1 MTSPALAACER
12 PTMYFIGVST
22 SSSSIMRVFPRWADT
37 LGIDAV
43 IRGYDAPPGA
53 PAEAYR
59 RIVEHIRDD
68 ELARGALVTTHK
80 IDLLAA
86 CRDLFDELDPHART
100 CGEVSSISKR
110 DGRLVGHAKDPI
122 TSAAA
127 WRAFVPPGHWS
138 EGGEVLC
145 LGAGGSAVAL
155 SASLAAFEQREDR
168 PRAITFVNRSQRGM
182 NHLLEVH
189 ASLTTDVEFRYHV
202 HEDPRRNDALM
213 AELPPTS
220 MVINAT
226 GMGKDRPGSPVSDDG
241 VFPERGLVW
250 ELNYRGALDFLHQA
264 RRQQVER
271 RLHIE
276 DGWVYFLHG
285 WSAVIAEVFDL
296 ELDAATFAALDRVA
310 SELRPA

>member
-1 MTSPALAACER
+1 MSLDPLPRCDR

-22 SSSSIMRVFPRWADT
+22 QQSSIMRVFPRWADV
-37 LGIDAV
+37 LGLDAV

-53 PAEAYR
+53 PPEAYR
-59 RIVEHIRDD
+59 RIVEHLRDD
-68 ELARGALVTTHK
+68 DLAQGALVTTHK

-86 CRDLFDELDPHART
+86 CRDLFDELDPHALT

-110 DGRLVGHAKDPI
+110 DGKLVGHAKDPI

-127 WRAFVPPGHWS
+127 WRAFVPPRHWAA
-138 EGGEVLC
+138 GGEVLC

-155 SASLAAFEQREDR
+155 SASLASFEERDDR
-168 PRAITFVNRSQRGM
+168 PGAITFVNRSQRGM
-182 NHLLEVH
+182 NHLLDVH
-189 ASLTTDVEFRYHV
+189 EGITTDVEFRYHV
-202 HEDPRRNDALM
+202 HEDPLRNDALM

-226 GMGKDRPGSPVSDDG
+226 GMGKDRPGSPISDAG

-250 ELNYRGALDFLHQA
+250 ELNYRGALDFLQQA
-264 RRQQVER
+264 RRQEASRGLTV
-271 RLHIE
+271 E

-285 WSAVIAEVFDL
+285 WSAVIGEVFDRTID
-296 ELDAATFAALDRVA
+296 EETFAALDRAA